1 MMTMP
6 SIFNNNL
13 LDDFFDDFVPAR
25 PAYKAASNPAGIM
38 KTDISEDENGYEV
51 KIDLPGYEKDNISA
65 ELKDGYLTISA
76 SDNKD
81 TEEKDSA
88 GHVIRRERY
97 QGSCSRSFYV
107 GEEVTQEDI
116 KAKFTNG
123 VLTVAVPKKEPQPKV
138 EESKLISIEG

>member
-13 LDDFFDDFVPAR
+13 LDDFFDDFAPAR
-25 PAYKAASNPAGIM
+25 PALKTASNPAGIM

-81 TEEKDSA
+81 TEEKDSN
-88 GHVIRRERY
+88 GHIIRRERY
-97 QGSCSRSFYV
+97 SGSCSRSFYV

-116 KAKFTNG
+116 KAKFANG
-123 VLTVAVPKKEPQPKV
+123 VLTVAVPKKDPQPNV
-138 EESKLISIEG
+138 EESKLIAIEG

>member
-13 LDDFFDDFVPAR
+13 LDDFFDDFAPVR
-25 PAYKAASNPAGIM
+25 PALKTASNPAGIM
-38 KTDISEDENGYEV
+38 KTDISEAENGYEV

-81 TEEKDSA
+81 TEEKDSN
-88 GHVIRRERY
+88 GHIIRRERY
-97 QGSCSRSFYV
+97 SGSCSRSFYV

-116 KAKFTNG
+116 KAKFANG
-123 VLTVAVPKKEPQPKV
+123 VLTVAVPKKDPQPNV
-138 EESKLISIEG
+138 EESKLIAIEG